1 MSELKILR
9 TASIVDANTE
19 TENAVYSIR
28 YQSEEHDGIKSLQAV
43 HVEIAEKQEEGVT
56 MNIGNMDYNSEQI
69 SMSGFPYSEKTST
82 YMDEFTAIVE
92 EIKLLIK

>member
-1 MSELKILR
+1 MSELKIIR

-43 HVEIAEKQEEGVT
+43 HVEIAEKQEDGVT